1 MSSKESPSRSESPPP
16 RFQLGRGFWPKLVL
30 SLFITL
36 GFVVLLE
43 RGALELKPSNE
54 ALLGIDGYS
63 IALYFVV
70 FLAMHLLRCARW
82 ALLLAP
88 VQKVPLW
95 TVVRVALVGYL
106 AIALLPFRMGEAAR
120 PLLIRRDAKLSAWA
134 ATGTVGAERLIDGLS
149 ISLLLLAALRIARPM
164 EPLPDH
170 IGNLQIP
177 VRVVPSVAIATAS
190 AFAVGC
196 AVMAIFYWRRAWAE
210 RLTFA
215 VLGLVSVRF
224 ARWLATRLAETASG
238 LGFLTRIRYTAPY
251 LVATLAYWLLNAT
264 SWWVLAR
271 GCGLAPIGY
280 FQAVAVMGV
289 VALGIVVPST
299 PGFFGAFQL
308 AIYAGL
314 AMYLPPSDVLGT
326 GAVYAFYGYVMPM
339 GLTVLFGAAA
349 ALVTPSTSKVG
360 PENRSR
366 LAAE

>member
-1 MSSKESPSRSESPPP
+1 
-16 RFQLGRGFWPKLVL
+16 LL
-30 SLFITL
+30 ITL

-54 ALLGIDGYS
+54 ALLRIEGWS
-63 IALYFVV
+63 IAAYFFVFVV
-70 FLAMHLLRCARW
+70 MHLVRCARW
-82 ALLLAP
+82 QLLLTP
-88 VQKVPLW
+88 VQKVPMR

-149 ISLLLLAALRIARPM
+149 ISLLLLGALRIARPM
-164 EPLPDH
+164 DPLPDH

-177 VRVVPSVAIATAS
+177 VRIVPSVAMATAS
-190 AFAVGC
+190 VFAGGC
-196 AVMAIFYWRRAWAE
+196 VVMAVFYWRRAWAE
-210 RLTFA
+210 RLTLA
-215 VLGLVSVRF
+215 VIGSVSRRF

-238 LGFLTRIRYTAPY
+238 LGFLTRVRYAAPY
-251 LVATLAYWLLNAT
+251 LLATLVYWLFNAA

-271 GCGLAPIGY
+271 GCGLAEIGY
-280 FQAVAVMGV
+280 FQAIAVMGV

-314 AMYLPPSDVLGT
+314 AMYLPPSNVLGM
-326 GAVYAFYGYVMPM
+326 GAVYAFYGYVLPM

-349 ALVTPSTSKVG
+349 ALMTPSASK
-360 PENRSR
+360 
-366 LAAE
+366 LAQKAVPG